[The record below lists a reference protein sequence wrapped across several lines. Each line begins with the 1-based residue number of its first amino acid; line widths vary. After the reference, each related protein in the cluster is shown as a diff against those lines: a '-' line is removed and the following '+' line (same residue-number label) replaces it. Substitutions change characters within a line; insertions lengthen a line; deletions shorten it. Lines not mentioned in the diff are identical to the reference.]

1 MKNEDLL
8 SRILSK
14 NAFDRLNRIKSLNSK
29 EGDKIES
36 LLINKFNM
44 NRRTITDDEFIE
56 ILNENEKQKEK
67 MQVIFKRKNR
77 DDDLEDI

>member
-29 EGDKIES
+29 EGDKIET

-44 NRRTITDDEFIE
+44 NRRIITDDEFIE

-67 MQVIFKRKNR
+67 MQVIFKRRNR

>member
-14 NAFDRLNRIKSLNSK
+14 NAFDRLSRIKSLNSK

-44 NRRTITDDEFIE
+44 NRRIITDDEFIE